1 MAMRP
6 WLLLYLLLAAAP
18 VTACGDLAPAR
29 ALPPAASGQW
39 LLATQ
44 NLWRLRDSHKDA
56 RHDSALPEPLVD
68 ARLKAQ
74 ATYIRDRLSA
84 PHLLAV
90 QEVES
95 LALLERLA
103 QQIMAGGGPAY
114 RAYLIEGNDSSGID
128 VGALVREP
136 VKVAQAQ
143 ALFAGQRFMGA
154 SLFSRPPLLLE
165 LEAPLRWSVVVVHLR
180 SGRGLDDPGRRQQ
193 VRAKRARQAELLVE
207 WIRGHDRPVL
217 LVGDLNSAPDTG
229 VYSEPLER
237 LLAVPLASAWERLPG
252 TEQFSY
258 RYRCQRQAIDH
269 VLHTPALAEFVEG
282 VAVSRGNAGRYRSL
296 HQSDG
301 VQPVSD
307 HDALGVYIRLPEQ
320 HPVDKEREE

>member
-1 MAMRP
+1 M
-6 WLLLYLLLAAAP
+6 
-18 VTACGDLAPAR
+18 
-29 ALPPAASGQW
+29 
-39 LLATQ
+39 
-44 NLWRLRDSHKDA
+44 
-56 RHDSALPEPLVD
+56 
-68 ARLKAQ
+68 
-74 ATYIRDRLSA
+74 
-84 PHLLAV
+84 
-90 QEVES
+90 
-95 LALLERLA
+95 
-103 QQIMAGGGPAY
+103 
-114 RAYLIEGNDSSGID
+114 EG
-128 VGALVREP
+128 
-136 VKVAQAQ
+136 
-143 ALFAGQRFMGA
+143 
-154 SLFSRPPLLLE
+154 
-165 LEAPLRWSVVVVHLR
+165 HLR